1 MDNGKRVSTIYLSTY
16 DSRSIL
22 RKPIIECLYPIK
34 SETIAGTRWW
44 ERAKR
49 VIAFCNHFFKVNS
62 VMSTKHVP
70 PPARALATLIV
81 GFVTSFAALCVG
93 ANLFAA
99 PPYHRAAKPIVD
111 DQGRKRIIVDFVDD
125 AHEAY
130 PRELLASFNSKT
142 DRLQPQVNALIKSY
156 ETRLG
161 FTRSNATLATI
172 PYSGGQPETY
182 VPTNTITEDWAA
194 NPGWMWLSGTSMAAP
209 HVAAAGAYV
218 ATKYNLYTPAAVE
231 AKLRQLWRYYGTTD
245 AAFQPIR
252 VVHLGP

>member
-1 MDNGKRVSTIYLSTY
+1 
-16 DSRSIL
+16 
-22 RKPIIECLYPIK
+22 
-34 SETIAGTRWW
+34 
-44 ERAKR
+44 
-49 VIAFCNHFFKVNS
+49 
-62 VMSTKHVP
+62 MSTKHVP

-161 FTRSNATLATI
+161 FTRVLATTWVGSSVTAHLTQTQI
-172 PYSGGQPETY
+172 ETLKIDPL
-182 VPTNTITEDWAA
+182 VKLLTEDTYNEYSSPLWYPAWNGAA
-194 NPGWMWLSGTSMAAP
+194 WGELDNWGRVAVSGKESSGPPYGAPRVYIIDSGVAYHDDLGSVTRRVNVACSTS
-209 HVAAAGAYV
+209 
-218 ATKYNLYTPAAVE
+218 T
-231 AKLRQLWRYYGTTD
+231 
-245 AAFQPIR
+245 
-252 VVHLGP
+252 